1 MHLRRVQA
9 SCDQGRRAEHA
20 RSGIRKERN
29 RDDLTDLLQNP
40 TIFQRRNRVLINYD
54 STKEQGDLRRSWSR
68 ALVVLWLFALSLIA
82 ADAPTTVGTAD
93 QQRFLTDI
101 KTLTVPKMEG
111 RGDGT
116 KGLRRAARL
125 IEQRY
130 KSLGLQPAGKNGF
143 FQPFDV
149 ITGRRLRSGNR
160 LQEAPHMQDAAI
172 EHGSFK
178 LLEDFVPLS
187 FSANGSVN
195 APLVFVGYGISA
207 PEFSYD
213 EYQGL
218 DTKGKIVLVLR
229 GELPSLSARS
239 PERGHTPH
247 ESVISKAINAKNHGA
262 AGVILVNGKL
272 AKGEEDFLPR
282 FGDAEGPE
290 DVGILCLQ
298 VKNAVADAWL
308 RNRGKSLLEVQRQID
323 DSAQP
328 SAALT
333 GGRVA
338 LSLSATVN
346 IETIHATVNNVLAYL
361 PGKTDEY
368 VILGA
373 HYDHLGRGQSH
384 SLAPSQIGQIH
395 PGADDNASGTA
406 GVLELARLFAP
417 LKGELQRGI
426 LFANF
431 AGEELGLLG
440 SAAWVKNP
448 TLPLDKAV
456 AMLNM
461 DMIGRIKDD
470 KVYIGS
476 LGTGSSFQ
484 SILEQA
490 ESNTTFKYENSPGGY
505 SSSDHTSFVTK
516 RIPVLFF
523 FSGLHSDYHKP
534 SDTWEKINADSAAHL
549 LDLVSNIALRIDTA
563 SDRPAFVAVVE
574 DSNPH
579 AGTPSSGGGGYGPY
593 FGSIPDFGQTENG
606 VRFSDVKPGSPA
618 AKAGFQAGDVLVQ
631 FGNKPIKNLY
641 DFTDA
646 LRRSKIGDVVQ
657 VTVLRDGKPITAS
670 VTLEQRK

>member
-1 MHLRRVQA
+1 MFENSALAKRQ
-9 SCDQGRRAEHA
+9 
-20 RSGIRKERN
+20 
-29 RDDLTDLLQNP
+29 RDNW
-40 TIFQRRNRVLINYD
+40 RRNCAYAQLI
-54 STKEQGDLRRSWSR
+54 L
-68 ALVVLWLFALSLIA
+68 ACFALSLIA

-101 KTLTVPKMEG
+101 KTLTVPEMEG

-116 KGLRRAARL
+116 KGLSKAAHV

-130 KSLGLQPAGKNGF
+130 KSLGLPPAGRNGF

-160 LQEAPHMQDAAI
+160 VQEAAYLVDVAS
-172 EHGSFK
+172 EHRNFK
-178 LLEDFVPLS
+178 LHEDFIPLS

-195 APLVFVGYGISA
+195 APLVFAGYGITA
-207 PEFSYD
+207 PEYSYD

-218 DTKGKIVLVLR
+218 DTKGKVVLVLR
-229 GELPSLSARS
+229 GEPTVLSAKS

-262 AGVILVNGKL
+262 AAIIVVNGKL
-272 AKGEEDFLPR
+272 PTGEEDVLPR
-282 FGDAEGPE
+282 FGEAEGPE
-290 DVGILCLQ
+290 DAGILCVQ
-298 VKNAVADAWL
+298 VKNSVADMWL
-308 RNRGKSLLEVQRQID
+308 QSRGMTLSQIQTEVGGALQAGGSLSSPPTKTI
-323 DSAQP
+323 
-328 SAALT
+328 
-333 GGRVA
+333 
-338 LSLSATVN
+338 LSLTVN
-346 IETIHATVNNVLAYL
+346 IERIHATVNNVLAYL

-373 HYDHLGRGQSH
+373 HYDHLGRGESH

-417 LKGELQRGI
+417 LKGQLQRGI

-440 SAAWVKNP
+440 SAEWVKNP
-448 TLPLDKAV
+448 TRPLDKAV

-461 DMIGRIKDD
+461 DMIGRIKDG
-470 KVYIGS
+470 KVYIGG
-476 LGTGSSFQ
+476 LGTGTTFQ
-484 SILEQA
+484 SILDQA
-490 ESNTTFKYENSPGGY
+490 ESHTAFKYENSPGGY

-549 LDLVSNIALRIDTA
+549 LDLVSNVALRLDTA
-563 SDRPAFVAVVE
+563 PDRPAFVAVVE
-574 DSNPH
+574 NPNPH
-579 AGTPSSGGGGYGPY
+579 AGTPSGGGGYGPY

-606 VRFSDVKPGSPA
+606 VRFSDVKPSSPA
-618 AKAGFQAGDVLVQ
+618 AKAGFLAGDVLIQ
-631 FGNKPIKNLY
+631 FGDKPIKNLY

-646 LRRSKIGDVVQ
+646 LRRSKVGDVVQ
-657 VTVLRDGKPITAS
+657 VTVLRNGKPIIAA